1 MKVKVPHWN
10 QSEQGIWD
18 NCSYL
23 GCEVLPSCDC
33 ECQTHQNWYV
43 KDSAKFI
50 ANFMLLR
57 SDRLL
62 CSLKQSQALNSLH
75 WVNCFCRHP
84 VKAIQMIRNWHYQFS
99 SEMGVFGDEKARIL
113 EFFIVNYDIEWHN
126 WIIIA
131 INLSP
136 IDHKNLCVVPKI
148 PSQRSPYHNSGIHW
162 QTNCGLP
169 EFPTYFLVPTE
180 LNLDC
185 GSVNHWSEWFAH
197 AIHKQYILIVQN
209 QLSIIFL
216 TSLGFLL
223 FSLRRDLTLYGYVS
237 IHFTILNGN

>member
-84 VKAIQMIRNWHYQFS
+84 VKEISMICGWHYQFS
-99 SEMGVFGDEKARIL
+99 SEMGVFGNEKARIL

-131 INLSP
+131 VNLSP

-148 PSQRSPYHNSGIHW
+148 PSQRSPYHNSGIHC
-162 QTNCGLP
+162 QSLQP
-169 EFPTYFLVPTE
+169 
-180 LNLDC
+180 
-185 GSVNHWSEWFAH
+185 
-197 AIHKQYILIVQN
+197 
-209 QLSIIFL
+209 IFGCQQ
-216 TSLGFLL
+216 S
-223 FSLRRDLTLYGYVS
+223 
-237 IHFTILNGN
+237 